1 MIYDENVMAMFG
13 GGKPLTD
20 EEQRKEEIERRVSA
34 PTWWATARARP
45 WDVDLGVGDDRQ
57 ATATRWARE
66 TFGDE
71 VLRDRKERVLRVLE
85 EAIELA
91 QAEGVTAEEARR
103 LVDYV
108 LARPPGEPA
117 QELGG
122 VRLTC
127 LVYASAAGF
136 SADTAELAELER
148 VLVKDPEVFRR
159 RNREK
164 RNAGVGRVP

>member
-1 MIYDENVMAMFG
+1 MSDDEH
-13 GGKPLTD
+13 T
-20 EEQRKEEIERRVSA
+20 SA
-34 PTWWATARARP
+34 GEGAWWAAARSQP
-45 WDVDLGVGDDRQ
+45 WAVDLGVGDDRQ
-57 ATATRWARE
+57 ATATRWSRE

-71 VLRDRKERVLRVLE
+71 VTRDRKERVLRVLE

-91 QAEGVTAEEARR
+91 QAEGVTSEEAHR

-108 LARPPGEPA
+108 LARPPGKAA

-122 VRLTC
+122 VRLT
-127 LVYASAAGF
+127 LLIYASAAGF

-148 VLVKDPEVFRR
+148 VLAKDPEVFRQ

-164 RNAGVGRVP
+164 RDAGVGRVP